1 MVNAAQGVSSGEIDI
16 AFIKM
21 RSMFTGMVV
30 NTKYS
35 QLYAPPMVLVWT
47 DILYSNISIILGMSL
62 QQFI

>member
-21 RSMFTGMVV
+21 GSMFTGIVV

-35 QLYAPPMVLVWT
+35 RLYAPPMVLVWT
-47 DILYSNISIILGMSL
+47 DI
-62 QQFI
+62 